1 MQKAK
6 SSGIRAALLSAL
18 ALGTAPILGKV
29 AYTAGMNPYS
39 LTAVRTLLAAAALW
53 LFFLSTRK
61 NRKFIYIYPAGV
73 LISAAAGTLNGLSSL
88 LYYNGLTRIDAGVG
102 QMLYSLYPLFVVI
115 IRRLDGQLISNW
127 TKARLVMAL
136 TAVVLIVAP
145 KGGEVDLAGAALMLG
160 AGMMYAAHLAVSQ
173 RVLYE
178 MPAPTVALYVLT
190 SMTIVVLVAY
200 VLNGA
205 SAIPASGLPP
215 TIMLA
220 SITVASRLLMF
231 LGVKKL
237 GSIQTALLGVT
248 EILVT
253 LVLSIFILNEQLMAR
268 QWIGAAIL
276 IASLLLIIFEP
287 GMGVSFSFRKKKPAE
302 PADPKISPQN
312 SLAISSRSN
321 DRSGSI

>member
-29 AYTAGMNPYS
+29 AYAAGMDPYS

-53 LFFLSTRK
+53 LFFLSTSK
-61 NRKFIYIYPAGV
+61 NRKFIYIYPAGI
-73 LISAAAGTLNGLSSL
+73 LISAAAGALNGLSSL
-88 LYYNGLTRIDAGVG
+88 LYYNGLTLIDAGVG

-115 IRRLDGQLISNW
+115 IRRLDGQLVSNW
-127 TKARLVMAL
+127 TKVRLVMAL

-145 KGGEVDLAGAALMLG
+145 KGGEVDLTGAALMLG
-160 AGMMYAAHLAVSQ
+160 AGLMYAAHLAVSQ

-178 MPAPTVALYVLT
+178 MPAPTVTLYVLST
-190 SMTIVVLVAY
+190 MTVVVCVAY
-200 VLNGA
+200 VLHGPGD
-205 SAIPASGLPP
+205 IPATGLPP
-215 TIMLA
+215 TMLLA
-220 SITVASRLLMF
+220 GITVASRLLMF

-253 LVLSIFILNEQLMAR
+253 LVLSIFILNEQLIAR

-287 GMGVSFSFRKKKPAE
+287 GMGISLPFRKKKNAGL
-302 PADPKISPQN
+302 ADPKITS
-312 SLAISSRSN
+312 
-321 DRSGSI
+321 

>member
-1 MQKAK
+1 
-6 SSGIRAALLSAL
+6 
-18 ALGTAPILGKV
+18 
-29 AYTAGMNPYS
+29 
-39 LTAVRTLLAAAALW
+39 
-53 LFFLSTRK
+53 
-61 NRKFIYIYPAGV
+61 
-73 LISAAAGTLNGLSSL
+73 
-88 LYYNGLTRIDAGVG
+88 
-102 QMLYSLYPLFVVI
+102 
-115 IRRLDGQLISNW
+115 
-127 TKARLVMAL
+127 
-136 TAVVLIVAP
+136 
-145 KGGEVDLAGAALMLG
+145 
-160 AGMMYAAHLAVSQ
+160 
-173 RVLYE
+173 

-205 SAIPASGLPP
+205 GPIPASGLPP

-253 LVLSIFILNEQLMAR
+253 LVLSIFILNEQLLAR
-268 QWIGAAIL
+268 QWIGAGVL
-276 IASLLLIIFEP
+276 IASLLLILFEP

-302 PADPKISPQN
+302 STDPKPSSQN
-312 SLAISSRSN
+312 NLVISSRSN

>member
-1 MQKAK
+1 VLQKAK

-29 AYTAGMNPYS
+29 AYAAGMDPYS
-39 LTAVRTLLAAAALW
+39 LTAVRTLLAAGTLW

-61 NRKFIYIYPAGV
+61 NRKFIYIYPAGI
-73 LISAAAGTLNGLSSL
+73 LISAAAGALNGLSSL
-88 LYYNGLTRIDAGVG
+88 LYYNGLTLIDAGVG

-127 TKARLVMAL
+127 TKVRLVMAL
-136 TAVVLIVAP
+136 MAVMLIVAP
-145 KGGEVDLAGAALMLG
+145 RGGTIDLTGAALMLG
-160 AGMMYAAHLAVSQ
+160 AGLMYAAHLAVSQ

-178 MPAPTVALYVLT
+178 MPAPTVTLYVLT
-190 SMTIVVLVAY
+190 SMTAVVCIAY
-200 VLNGA
+200 VLRGPG
-205 SAIPASGLPP
+205 AIPASGLPP
-215 TIMLA
+215 TMMLA
-220 SITVASRLLMF
+220 GITVASRLLMF

-253 LVLSIFILNEQLMAR
+253 LVLSIFILNEQLAAR
-268 QWIGAAIL
+268 QWIGAGIL

-287 GMGVSFSFRKKKPAE
+287 GMGVTLPFRKKKSTE
-302 PADPKISPQN
+302 LADQKIG
-312 SLAISSRSN
+312 L
-321 DRSGSI
+321 

>member
-1 MQKAK
+1 LQKAK

-29 AYTAGMNPYS
+29 AYASGMNPYS
-39 LTAVRTLLAAAALW
+39 LTAVRTLLAAATLW

-61 NRKFIYIYPAGV
+61 NRKFIYIYPAGI
-73 LISAAAGTLNGLSSL
+73 LISAAAGALNGFSSL
-88 LYYNGLTRIDAGVG
+88 LYYNGLTLIDAGVG

-127 TKARLVMAL
+127 TKVRLVMAL
-136 TAVVLIVAP
+136 TAVALIVAP
-145 KGGEVDLAGAALMLG
+145 KGGTVDLTGAALMLG

-178 MPAPTVALYVLT
+178 MPAPTVTLYVLT
-190 SMTIVVLVAY
+190 SMTAVVCVAY
-200 VLNGA
+200 VLHGP

-215 TIMLA
+215 TMMLA
-220 SITVASRLLMF
+220 GITVASRLLMF

-253 LVLSIFILNEQLMAR
+253 LVLSIFILNEQLAAR

-287 GMGVSFSFRKKKPAE
+287 GMGITLPFRKKKNAE
-302 PADPKISPQN
+302 LTDQKIS
-312 SLAISSRSN
+312 L
-321 DRSGSI
+321 